1 MDPETKEQKTGL
13 RLSEILRYSFYG
25 VVIVLL
31 LSCIGFLFMGHLQTM
46 QRLDAIDEKVYALE
60 LTMKKLI
67 PSSPTYEANQNRLTD
82 LAERDLHVRLRRTV
96 TIGLQSLEKRL
107 KVLEIRYGEQIPSF
121 KNGNTQTSNDRR
133 QTCGCRIP
141 DRSGIS

>member
-1 MDPETKEQKTGL
+1 MDPETKEQKTKL

-31 LSCIGFLFMGHLQTM
+31 LSCIGFLFMGHLQTIK
-46 QRLDAIDEKVYALE
+46 RLDAIDKKVYALE

-96 TIGLQSLEKRL
+96 TISLQSLEKRL
-107 KVLEIRYGEQIPSF
+107 KVLEIRYDEQIPSF

>member
-1 MDPETKEQKTGL
+1 MDPETKEQKTKL
-13 RLSEILRYSFYG
+13 RLSEILRYSSYG

-46 QRLDAIDEKVYALE
+46 QRLAAIDEKVNALE
-60 LTMKKLI
+60 LTLKKL

-96 TIGLQSLEKRL
+96 TISLQSLE
-107 KVLEIRYGEQIPSF
+107 S
-121 KNGNTQTSNDRR
+121 D
-133 QTCGCRIP
+133 
-141 DRSGIS
+141 